1 MSEKKRVYI
10 VATPFFPTPDSY
22 RGCFVYDAV
31 QAIERDRRY
40 HVEVFVPKRL
50 GDKRQ
55 GYDVDGQHVHLFPMV
70 QMPSYFFNGLT
81 NGFNGRLFTK
91 AVIQAGINPSYVA
104 VCHAHTSVFGALAL
118 ALKRLNPDI
127 KTLLQHHDPDP
138 YTIRNGYFAS
148 WKPNLRFRANAARKI
163 FEKTDIHVC
172 ISKPVEW
179 NLRYFPS
186 QNSNFTLDSYNSKLY
201 KLKGF
206 PSTHINRTDVLYNG
220 VNTRIF
226 NSRTRIVNNDVFTI
240 GCIGNFIDWK
250 EQLTLLG
257 SLHILKQRGIRFK
270 AHLIGDGPLYETCR
284 TRSEELELS
293 THVTFRPG
301 LPHTALADFYRSL
314 DLFVLP
320 SVFEGFGCV
329 YTEAWSCGT
338 PFIACQGQGIADY
351 IYPEDAHL
359 WLARPHDAK
368 DLANKIEYYMIN
380 RPQQRL
386 CHPVNI
392 DVLTKDFL
400 NKLQ

>member
-1 MSEKKRVYI
+1 MYEKKRVYI

-31 QAIERDRRY
+31 QAIERDGRY

-81 NGFNGRLFTK
+81 NGLNGRLFTK

-118 ALKRLNPDI
+118 ALKQLNPDI
-127 KTLLQHHDPDP
+127 KTLLQHHDLDP
-138 YTIRNGYFAS
+138 YTIRNGRLAE
-148 WKPNLRFRANAARKI
+148 WKPNLWFRALAAKRVLGKI
-163 FEKTDIHVC
+163 DTHVC
-172 ISKPVEW
+172 ISRAVEY
-179 NLRYFPS
+179 NLREFPELNQDIS
-186 QNSNFTLDSYNSKLY
+186 FESYDSKLR
-201 KLKGF
+201 KLKGL
-206 PSTHINRTDVLYNG
+206 SKACIKDVRILYNG
-220 VNTRIF
+220 VNTSVF
-226 NSRTRIVNNDVFTI
+226 NSQSRDRNETFRI
-240 GCIGNFIDWK
+240 GCIANFQELK
-250 EQLTLLG
+250 EHRTLL
-257 SLHILKQRGIRFK
+257 SALNLLYNRGVDFE
-270 AHLIGDGPLYETCR
+270 AELIGTGP
-284 TRSEELELS
+284 ELKSSQEY
-293 THVTFRPG
+293 VTKLGIADKINFTTEV
-301 LPHTALADFYRSL
+301 PHDSLAGFYRSL

-386 CHPVNI
+386 CHPVDI

>member
-1 MSEKKRVYI
+1 MSEKRVYI

-31 QAIERDRRY
+31 QAIERDGRY
-40 HVEVFVPKRL
+40 RVEVFVPKRP
-50 GDKRQ
+50 GDKRK
-55 GYDVDGQHVHLFPMV
+55 GYDVASRHVHLFPMV

-81 NGFNGRLFTK
+81 NSLNGRLFTK
-91 AVIQAGINPSYVA
+91 AVIQAGINLSDVA

-118 ALKRLNPDI
+118 SLKRRNPDI

-138 YTIRNGYFAS
+138 YTIRNGYFAA
-148 WKPNLRFRANAARKI
+148 WQPNLRFRANAARKV

-179 NLRYFPS
+179 NLRNFPS
-186 QNSNFTLDSYNSKLY
+186 LNPDFVLESYNSKLN
-201 KLKGF
+201 KLTGF
-206 PSTHINRTDVLYNG
+206 RTVHINRAEVLYNG

-226 NSRTRIVNNDVFTI
+226 NAKNRKESNNVFTI

-250 EQLTLLG
+250 EQLTLLD

-270 AHLIGDGPLYETCR
+270 AHLIGDGPLYESCL
-284 TRSEELELS
+284 TRSEELGLNAY
-293 THVTFRPG
+293 VTFNPG
-301 LPHTALADFYRSL
+301 LPHTALADFYRNL

-351 IYPEDAHL
+351 IYTEDAHL
-359 WLARPHDAK
+359 WLARPRDAR

-386 CHPVNI
+386 CYPV
-392 DVLTKDFL
+392 DVDILTKDFL
-400 NKLQ
+400 DKLQ